1 MIFNMTIWSPVDTSS
16 FLVTQVFAI
25 LWWYLYHHGLDSGL
39 CLLLKCS
46 KVYFGTYIIREHI
59 KSVRYHHFIDL
70 TLSIVSGFAPFTQ
83 RKFQVFKTQC
93 IKRVSIQR
101 GILYLISINQWEL
114 SLEFE
119 FSYSKQ
125 WHSGGSWGTKRKE
138 PYIVRNLDSLLRKH
152 YGLNTA

>member
-1 MIFNMTIWSPVDTSS
+1 M
-16 FLVTQVFAI
+16 FAI
-25 LWWYLYHHGLDSGL
+25 LRWCLYHHGLDSGSR
-39 CLLLKCS
+39 LLLKCS
-46 KVYFGTYIIREHI
+46 QVYFGTDIIREPI

-70 TLSIVSGFAPFTQ
+70 TLSIVPGFAPFTL

-114 SLEFE
+114 SLELE

-125 WHSGGSWGTKRKE
+125 WHSDGSWGTKRKE
-138 PYIVRNLDSLLRKH
+138 PYIVRNLDSLLRRH
-152 YGLNTA
+152 YSLNIE